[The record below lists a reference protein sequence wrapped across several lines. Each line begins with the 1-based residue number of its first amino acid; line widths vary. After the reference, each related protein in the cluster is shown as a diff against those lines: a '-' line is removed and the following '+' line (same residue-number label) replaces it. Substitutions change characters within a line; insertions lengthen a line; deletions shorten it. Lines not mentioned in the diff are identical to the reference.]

1 MARWKRIHPEFEI
14 ELHLLARSRV
24 SYAEAYRL
32 LIPVAERVGEPR
44 PSYYHVRE
52 ILIDER
58 IRLAEADEARDRIV
72 HDVVT
77 GRVPRL

>member
-1 MARWKRIHPEFEI
+1 MPRWQRIHPEFEI
-14 ELHLLARSRV
+14 ALHLLARSRV
-24 SYAEAYRL
+24 SYAEAWRL
-32 LIPVAERVGEPR
+32 LIPVSERVDEPR

-58 IRLAEADEARDRIV
+58 IRLSATDEARNRVI

-77 GRVPRL
+77 GWVPRL